1 MSKSY
6 KKIYSG
12 NTVEVHRFCD
22 ELESININPVVKD
35 PEESARLGGFGA
47 FYTDKEIWVHEDEF
61 NQAQELLNKLGL

>member
-12 NTVEVHRFCD
+12 NTIEVHRFCD

-47 FYTDKEIWVHEDEF
+47 FYTDKEIWVH
-61 NQAQELLNKLGL
+61 

>member
-12 NTVEVHRFCD
+12 NTIEVHRFCD

-47 FYTDKEIWVHEDEF
+47 FYTDKEYGF
-61 NQAQELLNKLGL
+61 TKMNLLKLKSF